1 MVVKVIE
8 LMKKEYLLL
17 LIIIISSC
25 SSYRKAETYKQ
36 IAYKGYAGMKY
47 KFSDS
52 GNRNIEI
59 SFNNDSTITIINR
72 TNIAQNYYLLNFN
85 SVYSYKMLDIGSIN
99 INKMISSDKKLSKDK
114 YIKPYSNKQYY
125 LDDNAIKYV
134 FPDIQGDTIRFSS
147 DFQKLQVREFS
158 FGRIKK

>member
-1 MVVKVIE
+1 
-8 LMKKEYLLL
+8 
-17 LIIIISSC
+17 
-25 SSYRKAETYKQ
+25 
-36 IAYKGYAGMKY
+36 
-47 KFSDS
+47 
-52 GNRNIEI
+52 
-59 SFNNDSTITIINR
+59 
-72 TNIAQNYYLLNFN
+72 
-85 SVYSYKMLDIGSIN
+85 
-99 INKMISSDKKLSKDK
+99 MISSDKKLSKDK